1 MVIRVLA
8 GYFIESSFIC
18 YLKGG
23 QRLTLFALQHFVV
36 NNLIGIKR
44 HRFYLY
50 KRKTKSTTMNSNK
63 IVTGINTLLEKAGA
77 SFRVGV
83 QEPVKMSAET
93 KTMDGVVVATP
104 ADEFAEGVEVFV
116 IPAEGGEPVPAPD
129 GIHILEDESTIE
141 VLDGKIVSIKAKV
154 EETEMSDDVRA
165 AVEALAGRVSE
176 LEGQLTSA
184 NTELSAVKSE
194 NETLKT
200 DLAKVKSENAK
211 LAKVPAVSSVKET
224 KREVEKEKTNL
235 SKKAWSQMSQTER
248 VLASLSKN

>member
-1 MVIRVLA
+1 
-8 GYFIESSFIC
+8 
-18 YLKGG
+18 
-23 QRLTLFALQHFVV
+23 
-36 NNLIGIKR
+36 
-44 HRFYLY
+44 
-50 KRKTKSTTMNSNK
+50 MNSNK

-83 QEPVKMSAET
+83 QEEVKMMAEIKT
-93 KTMDGVVVATP
+93 KDGVVVATP

-141 VLDGKIVSIKAKV
+141 VLDGKIVSIKEKEV
-154 EETEMSDDVRA
+154 EEAEMSDDVRA

-200 DLAKVKSENAK
+200 DLAKVKAENAK
-211 LAKVPAVSSVKET
+211 LAKVPAVNSVKET
-224 KREVEKEKTNL
+224 KREIKKEETNL
-235 SKKAWSQMSQTER
+235 SRKAWSQMSQTER
-248 VLASLSKN
+248 VLASLPKN